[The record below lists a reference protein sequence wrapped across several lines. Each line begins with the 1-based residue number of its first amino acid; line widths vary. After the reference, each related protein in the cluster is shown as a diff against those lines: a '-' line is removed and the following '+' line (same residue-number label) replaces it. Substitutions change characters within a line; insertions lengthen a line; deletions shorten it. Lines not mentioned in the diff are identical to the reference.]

1 MKKATL
7 ITSIEQVMQ
16 AYTAW
21 GFRIKAILGDGQ
33 FQHIQQEIQQK
44 GVILNIC
51 SANEHV
57 PEIERYIRTLK
68 QRVSS
73 IATVLPFK
81 EYPP

>member
-1 MKKATL
+1 MR
-7 ITSIEQVMQ
+7 
-16 AYTAW
+16 AYTTQ

-33 FQHIQQEIQQK
+33 FQHIQQDIQQN
-44 GVILNIC
+44 GVILNKC

-68 QRVSS
+68 ERVRS
-73 IATVLPFK
+73 IATILPFK